1 MTLFFVTKPLNKI
14 IISHKLTNKINN
26 LFNFY
31 YICFSSA
38 DYSVTSSV
46 IRDEADQLLRGD
58 LNPSDSMCAF
68 LDGAADI
75 KPELV
80 TIQWRTEKTC
90 KVQARLLYNYKS
102 YDQGT

>member
-1 MTLFFVTKPLNKI
+1 V
-14 IISHKLTNKINN
+14 
-26 LFNFY
+26 
-31 YICFSSA
+31 A
-38 DYSVTSSV
+38 SSV

-80 TIQWRTEKTC
+80 TIQ
-90 KVQARLLYNYKS
+90 
-102 YDQGT
+102 